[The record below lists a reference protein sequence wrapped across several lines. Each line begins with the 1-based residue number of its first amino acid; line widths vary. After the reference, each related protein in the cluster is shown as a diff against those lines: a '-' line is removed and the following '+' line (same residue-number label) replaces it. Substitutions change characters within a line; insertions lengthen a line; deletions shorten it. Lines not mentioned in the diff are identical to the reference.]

1 MYTKLADTCKGMTS
15 DNFKD
20 RFVAEYWQLKIR
32 YDNLS
37 RMLDNYQK
45 GTLKFTPKS
54 SYNILFTQLV
64 HMRGYLASLED
75 RACIEGIEL

>member
-1 MYTKLADTCKGMTS
+1 MYTKLADTSTLMTS
-15 DNFKD
+15 DDFKE

-32 YDNLS
+32 YNNLS

-45 GTLKFTPKS
+45 GTLKFKPKC
-54 SYNILFTQLV
+54 SYNVLFTQLV

-75 RACIEGIEL
+75 RARIEGIEL